1 MTEQRILITGVA
13 GFIGNH
19 VAHRLIGEGRA
30 VTGLDSVNAYYD
42 TDLKEARLRRL
53 AGGRFAF
60 HRLDL
65 TDRDALDAL
74 FGRGASPA

>member
-53 AGGRFAF
+53 VERGVDVAGRVVIN
-60 HRLDL
+60 DW
-65 TDRDALDAL
+65 
-74 FGRGASPA
+74 PIWE